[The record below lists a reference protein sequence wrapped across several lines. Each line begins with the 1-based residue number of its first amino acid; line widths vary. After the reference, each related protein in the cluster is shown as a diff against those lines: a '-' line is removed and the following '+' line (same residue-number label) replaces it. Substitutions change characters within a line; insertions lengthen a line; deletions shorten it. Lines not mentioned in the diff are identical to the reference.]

1 MMSIILSISIFVISC
16 IVFPIFCIVGEYKNN
31 VSMKIIIVNVAVASG
46 VQVIWTFGY
55 MFSLYI
61 YNKTTT
67 YNLFLFII
75 FFTILIMYKIVRRL
89 SYQLV
94 TGCIITPILSFV
106 WLQIDNSPFRDI
118 PFDGIGEG
126 LTPIFLPIFFVCF
139 QASILMAIKIQSLL
153 AREKQKE
160 KQALKI
166 IVIQDIK
173 ILCFQVLLS
182 MVLAGA
188 LILNNLFVSYLII
201 TLSLYILFIIR
212 KKKW

>member
-1 MMSIILSISIFVISC
+1 MMSIILSISIFVISY

-89 SYQLV
+89 SY
-94 TGCIITPILSFV
+94 
-106 WLQIDNSPFRDI
+106 
-118 PFDGIGEG
+118 
-126 LTPIFLPIFFVCF
+126 
-139 QASILMAIKIQSLL
+139 
-153 AREKQKE
+153 
-160 KQALKI
+160 
-166 IVIQDIK
+166 
-173 ILCFQVLLS
+173 
-182 MVLAGA
+182 
-188 LILNNLFVSYLII
+188 
-201 TLSLYILFIIR
+201 
-212 KKKW
+212 